1 MIVSVFVRRL
11 KEGLTFADFERAWE
25 AEKGFGVPTRVITAV
40 SLEDPRDILTVG
52 FVDMDADGL
61 AAGLDGD
68 VADQEQQRH
77 SRIDDVIESTTLK
90 AMYDLTGEH
99 DFTDAP
105 RAIAPGSPESLFGRH

>member
-40 SLEDPRDILTVG
+40 ALEDPRDILTVG
-52 FVDMDADGL
+52 FVDLPTEALTQGTE
-61 AAGLDGD
+61 D
-68 VADQEQQRH
+68 VANQEQVRH

-90 AMYDLTGEH
+90 AMYELTGEH
-99 DFTDAP
+99 DFTADP
-105 RAIAPGSPESLFGRH
+105 RAIQPGSAESLFRDL